1 MKAVV
6 TGATGFLGTALVEE
20 LVSQGYDV
28 IAVVRDINKIPDRW
42 LANNH
47 IESVEYSAET
57 LSSKK
62 ADVFFHFAW
71 RGTTGDNRSDVNIQ
85 LDNAKLAC
93 EAVSIAKAMGCKR
106 FIHAGSLM
114 GYEIVKSFSSE
125 DFLPA
130 KSRVYSIS
138 KLTAEYMSK
147 TIAVAEQIEYVN
159 VIISNVYGVGE
170 RSTRFINATVKK
182 MLANETV
189 PLTKGTQDYDFIYV
203 TDAVKAIILVAEKG
217 QHLGNYYIGNSK
229 QIQLREF
236 VERMYKVTESQSE
249 LLLGAVPMEAIVLD
263 YKELDTGRLERELG
277 FVPQV
282 TFEEG
287 IKRLADWLKLE
298 EENEQ

>member
-6 TGATGFLGTALVEE
+6 TGATGFIGTALVEE
-20 LVSQGYDV
+20 LLTQGYDI
-28 IAVVRDINKIPDRW
+28 IAVVRDIKSISSKW
-42 LANNH
+42 LEDSR
-47 IESVEYSAET
+47 IEVVEYKVET
-57 LSSKK
+57 LSAMK

-71 RGTTGDNRSDVNIQ
+71 KGTAGDSRADVNIQ

-93 EAVSIAKAMGCKR
+93 EAVTLAKAMGCKR

-114 GYEIVKSFSSE
+114 SYEVLNGFASE
-125 DFLPA
+125 DYLPA

-182 MLANETV
+182 MLANETI
-189 PLTKGTQDYDFIYV
+189 PLTAGTQVYDFIYV

-217 QHLGNYYIGNSK
+217 QNLGNYYIGNSN

-236 VERMYKVTESQSE
+236 VKRMYKVLDSQSE
-249 LLLGAVPMEAIVLD
+249 LLFGAVPMEAIVLD
-263 YKELDTGRLERELG
+263 YKELNTTRLESELG
-277 FVPQV
+277 FVPEV
-282 TFEEG
+282 SFEEG
-287 IKRLADWLKLE
+287 IKRLSDWIKSE
-298 EENEQ
+298 D